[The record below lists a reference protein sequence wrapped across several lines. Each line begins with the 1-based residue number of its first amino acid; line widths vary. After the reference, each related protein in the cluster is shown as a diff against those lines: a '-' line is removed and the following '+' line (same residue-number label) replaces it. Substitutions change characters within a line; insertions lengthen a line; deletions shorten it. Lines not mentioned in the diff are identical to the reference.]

1 MGRYIGKRLLLLIPA
16 IILVCVIV
24 FALMRL
30 VPGDAVDSIIYKYSS
45 MGISADREEVE
56 AQLGLDKPAVVQFF
70 IWFKGVLTGDLGDSL
85 FEYESVGSI
94 IGRQLPVTLELG
106 VMTLLFSCIL
116 SIPIG
121 LFCAAKQ
128 DSIPDYVFRVI
139 SILLVSIPVFWIA
152 TMVIIYP
159 ALWWHYAPPTEY
171 VSFFENPLKNLQMF
185 IVPAILGALMQAG
198 IQMRAVRTMTLEV
211 MRLDYIRTAWAKGI
225 KERVI
230 LFKHAFRNAMIPVVT
245 MIGGSAASMI
255 GGSVI
260 MESVFNIPGIGQQVI
275 TSLGSRDYPVVQ
287 GCVLV
292 FAIFVMVI
300 NLIVDVCYKWI
311 DPRINLD

>member
-1 MGRYIGKRLLLLIPA
+1 M
-16 IILVCVIV
+16 
-24 FALMRL
+24 
-30 VPGDAVDSIIYKYSS
+30 
-45 MGISADREEVE
+45 
-56 AQLGLDKPAVVQFF
+56 
-70 IWFKGVLTGDLGDSL
+70 
-85 FEYESVGSI
+85 
-94 IGRQLPVTLELG
+94 TLELG
-106 VMTLLFSCIL
+106 ILTLLFSCIL

-128 DSIPDYVFRVI
+128 DSLPDYAFRVVA
-139 SILLVSIPVFWIA
+139 ILLVSIPVFWIA

-159 ALWWHYAPPTEY
+159 SLWWGYAPPTTY
-171 VSFFENPLKNLQMF
+171 VSFFENPLENLRMF
-185 IVPAILGALMQAG
+185 IIPALLGALMQAG
-198 IQMRAVRTMTLEV
+198 IQMRTVRTMTLEV
-211 MRLDYIRTAWAKGI
+211 MRLDYIRTAWAKGT

-245 MIGGSAASMI
+245 MIGGSAATMI

-275 TSLGSRDYPVVQ
+275 TALGSRDYPLVQ

-292 FAIFVMVI
+292 FAIFVMII
-300 NLIVDVCYKWI
+300 NLVVDVCYKWI

>member
-16 IILVCVIV
+16 IFLVCVIV

-45 MGISADREEVE
+45 MGISADRAEVE

-70 IWFKGVLTGDLGDSL
+70 IWFKGVLTGDLGESL

-94 IGRQLPVTLELG
+94 IARQLPVTLELG
-106 VMTLLFSCIL
+106 ILTLVFSCLL

-159 ALWWHYAPPTEY
+159 ALRWHYAPPTDY

-185 IVPAILGALMQAG
+185 IIPAILGALMQAG
-198 IQMRAVRTMTLEV
+198 IQLRAVRTMTLEV
-211 MRLDYIRTAWAKGI
+211 MRLDYIRTAWAKGV

-230 LFKHAFRNAMIPVVT
+230 LLKHAFRNAMIPVVT
-245 MIGGSAASMI
+245 MIGGAAASMI

-300 NLIVDVCYKWI
+300 NLLVDVCYKWI
-311 DPRINLD
+311 DPRISLD

>member
-1 MGRYIGKRLLLLIPA
+1 MGKYIGKRILLLVPA
-16 IILVCVIV
+16 VFLVCVIV

-45 MGISADREEVE
+45 MGISADRAEVE
-56 AQLGLDKPAVVQFF
+56 AMLGLDQPAVAQFF
-70 IWFKGVLTGDLGDSL
+70 TWLKGVLTGDLGDSL
-85 FEYESVGSI
+85 FEYESVASI

-106 VMTLLFSCIL
+106 ILTLLFSCIL

-128 DSIPDYVFRVI
+128 DSLPDYAFRVVA
-139 SILLVSIPVFWIA
+139 ILLVSIPVFWIA

-159 ALWWHYAPPTEY
+159 SLWSSYAPPTTY
-171 VSFFENPLKNLQMF
+171 VSFFENPLENLRMF
-185 IVPAILGALMQAG
+185 IIPALLGALMQAG
-198 IQMRAVRTMTLEV
+198 IQMRTVRTMTLEV
-211 MRLDYIRTAWAKGI
+211 MRLDYIRTAWAKGT

-245 MIGGSAASMI
+245 MIGGSAATMI

-275 TSLGSRDYPVVQ
+275 TALGSRDYPLVQ

-292 FAIFVMVI
+292 FAIFVMII
-300 NLIVDVCYKWI
+300 NLVVDVCYKWI

>member
-1 MGRYIGKRLLLLIPA
+1 MGKYIGKRILLLVPA
-16 IILVCVIV
+16 VFLVCVIV

-45 MGISADREEVE
+45 MGISADRAEVE
-56 AQLGLDKPAVVQFF
+56 AMLGLDQPAVAQFF
-70 IWFKGVLTGDLGDSL
+70 TWLKGVLTGDLGDSL
-85 FEYESVGSI
+85 FEYESVASI

-106 VMTLLFSCIL
+106 ILTLLFSCIL

-128 DSIPDYVFRVI
+128 DSLPDYAFRVVA
-139 SILLVSIPVFWIA
+139 ILLVSIPVFWIA

-159 ALWWHYAPPTEY
+159 SLWWGYPPPTTY
-171 VSFFENPLKNLQMF
+171 VSSFENPLENLRMF
-185 IVPAILGALMQAG
+185 IIPALLGALMQAG
-198 IQMRAVRTMTLEV
+198 IQMRTVRTMTLEV
-211 MRLDYIRTAWAKGI
+211 MRLDYIRTAWAKGT

-245 MIGGSAASMI
+245 MIGGSAATMI

-275 TSLGSRDYPVVQ
+275 TALGSRDYPLVQ

-292 FAIFVMVI
+292 FAIFVMII
-300 NLIVDVCYKWI
+300 NLVVDVCYKWI

>member
-1 MGRYIGKRLLLLIPA
+1 MGKYIGKRILLLVPA
-16 IILVCVIV
+16 VFLVCVIV
-24 FALMRL
+24 FALKRL

-45 MGISADREEVE
+45 MGISADRAEVE
-56 AQLGLDKPAVVQFF
+56 AMLGLDQPAVAQFF
-70 IWFKGVLTGDLGDSL
+70 TWLKGVLTGDLGDSL
-85 FEYESVGSI
+85 FEYESVASI

-106 VMTLLFSCIL
+106 ILTLLFSCIL

-128 DSIPDYVFRVI
+128 DSLPDYAFRVVA
-139 SILLVSIPVFWIA
+139 ILLVSIPVFWIA

-159 ALWWHYAPPTEY
+159 SLWWGYAPPTTY
-171 VSFFENPLKNLQMF
+171 VSFFENPLENLRMF
-185 IVPAILGALMQAG
+185 IIPALLGALMQAG
-198 IQMRAVRTMTLEV
+198 IQMRTVRTMTLEV
-211 MRLDYIRTAWAKGI
+211 MRLDYIRTAWAKGT

-245 MIGGSAASMI
+245 MIGGSAATMI

-275 TSLGSRDYPVVQ
+275 TALGSRDYPLVQ

-292 FAIFVMVI
+292 FAIFVMII
-300 NLIVDVCYKWI
+300 NLVVDVCYKWI

>member
-1 MGRYIGKRLLLLIPA
+1 MGRYIGKRILLLIPA

-45 MGISADREEVE
+45 MGISADRAEVE

-70 IWFKGVLTGDLGDSL
+70 VWFKGVLTGDLGESL
-85 FEYESVGSI
+85 FEYESVSSI

-106 VMTLLFSCIL
+106 ILTLLFSCLL

-159 ALWWHYAPPTEY
+159 ALWWHYAPPTDY

-185 IVPAILGALMQAG
+185 LIPAILGALMQAG

-211 MRLDYIRTAWAKGI
+211 MRLDYIRTAWAKGV
-225 KERVI
+225 KERII
-230 LFKHAFRNAMIPVVT
+230 LLKHAFRNAMIPVVT
-245 MIGGSAASMI
+245 MIGGAAASMI

-300 NLIVDVCYKWI
+300 NLLVDVCYKWI
-311 DPRINLD
+311 DPRISLD